1 MTLRHYAFFGIA
13 FLGCSSNT
21 VINNGG
27 GDGGPSS
34 SSSSSSS
41 GTGSSSSSSSSS
53 GSSGGY
59 GPECQRYLACC
70 EKGASAA
77 ACEASVKAGGA
88 PSAAESFCKSTAD
101 ANGCP

>member
-1 MTLRHYAFFGIA
+1 MTLRHYAFLGLA

-27 GDGGPSS
+27 GDGG
-34 SSSSSSS
+34 
-41 GTGSSSSSSSSS
+41 SSSSSSS
-53 GSSGGY
+53 GSSSSGSSSGGY
-59 GPECQRYLACC
+59 GPQCQRYLACC
-70 EKGASAA
+70 EKAGSAA
-77 ACEASVKAGGA
+77 ECEASVRAAGT